1 MELPDSRG
9 GKVLTVNN
17 LSKNLGNRII
27 LNNVNFDVNSGEI
40 VGILGEN
47 GAGKT
52 TLMRIIS
59 TLLKPDKGSFEID
72 GYKNGE
78 YDNEIRKRI
87 GILFGNDTGLYS
99 ELTGKENIEYFA
111 RLNGMSKYEAR
122 QGVEILTQKLECSSF
137 VNKKVGKMSRGMK
150 QKIAFARALVHN
162 PSLVILDEPEAGLDF
177 VSAKTVFDF
186 MKDCRAE
193 SKAVLFSS
201 HSMENIKM
209 CSDRI
214 VVLKNGTIA
223 ANVSMSELRGRF
235 TDEEINGY
243 LFSFVERKRECRVIL

>member
-1 MELPDSRG
+1 MTAEVKR
-9 GKVLTVNN
+9 VLEVNN
-17 LSKNLGNRII
+17 LSKNFGNKII
-27 LNNVNFDVNSGEI
+27 LNDVNFDVKSGEI

-59 TLLKPDKGSFEID
+59 TLLKPDKGNLEID
-72 GYKNGE
+72 GYRNGE
-78 YDNEIRKRI
+78 NDNEIRKRI
-87 GILFGNDTGLYS
+87 GILFGNDTGLYN

-111 RLNGMSKYEAR
+111 RLNGMSKYDSGRSTE
-122 QGVEILTQKLECSSF
+122 VLTQKLDCSSF

-150 QKIAFARALVHN
+150 QKIAFTRALIHN

-177 VSAKTVFDF
+177 VAAKTVFDF
-186 MKDCRAE
+186 MKECRAE
-193 SKAVLFSS
+193 NKAVLFSS

-223 ANVSMSELRGRF
+223 ANVSMSELRGKF
-235 TDEEINGY
+235 TDEKINGY
-243 LFSFVERKRECRVIL
+243 LFSFVEKGKEDAE